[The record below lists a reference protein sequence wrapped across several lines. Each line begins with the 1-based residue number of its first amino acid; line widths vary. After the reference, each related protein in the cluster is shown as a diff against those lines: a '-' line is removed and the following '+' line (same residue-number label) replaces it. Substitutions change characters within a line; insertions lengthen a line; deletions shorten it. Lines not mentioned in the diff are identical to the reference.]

1 MGIEG
6 MECVPKAD
14 MLEII
19 AMQAL
24 VPTGAIVQICEV
36 NDKQFLVRHVWRVSF
51 FVPHTAV
58 VNVAKSATSLFF
70 VVHDDIQH
78 IGEVRA
84 IVSIVF
90 QMQDGPIIALIAIV
104 FNSYSQ
110 FALHLIVVIETFVNA
125 MGQ

>member
-14 MLEII
+14 MLEVI

-36 NDKQFLVRHVWRVSF
+36 NDKQFLVRHVWRVSL

-70 VVHDDIQH
+70 VVPDDIQH